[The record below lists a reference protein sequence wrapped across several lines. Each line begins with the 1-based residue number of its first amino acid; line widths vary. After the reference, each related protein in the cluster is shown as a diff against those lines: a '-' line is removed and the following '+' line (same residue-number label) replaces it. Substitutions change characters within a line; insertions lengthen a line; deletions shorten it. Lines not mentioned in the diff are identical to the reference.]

1 MKRIG
6 GRRGLAK
13 REEIL
18 IIGSGLAGMSAGRFL
33 NASGYQVT
41 ILDKGF
47 RCGGRYATRRVDD
60 FSFDHGTPYFKP
72 SQIPGELKNVL
83 SEPYL
88 KSWPGDLSENTE
100 ASIVSIPAMRS
111 FPEALGRGLDI
122 RQGVQVEKLSFRDDV
137 FYTETANTSSK
148 DIPISDGL
156 SGPFDAV
163 LLTAPGPQTADLI
176 EGLLPIGSD
185 LLQAARKV
193 TYTPQFSVLV
203 GYDFMRDAPS
213 IIHNP
218 TSKIAKIV
226 NQAKKPDRPE
236 KSAFVVFC
244 SPEWSLENLD
254 KSKDEV
260 AEIILKDLENILSEH
275 GVAVDDWGKPA
286 YLAAHSWRY
295 CRLEN
300 PAGLSPETQIDATS
314 TLAVA
319 GDWIMLPDTHGALSS
334 GINAARQ
341 IETKLSNRS

>member
-1 MKRIG
+1 M
-6 GRRGLAK
+6 AK

-100 ASIVSIPAMRS
+100 ASIVSIPGMRS

-137 FYTETANTSSK
+137 FYAETANTSSK

>member
-1 MKRIG
+1 M
-6 GRRGLAK
+6 AK

-72 SQIPGELKNVL
+72 SQIPGDLKNIL

-88 KSWPGDLSENTE
+88 KTWPDDLSEKVE
-100 ASIVSIPAMRS
+100 ASVVSIPAMRS

-137 FYTETANTSSK
+137 FFAETVDTSSK
-148 DIPISDGL
+148 DMPTSDGF

>member
-13 REEIL
+13 KEKIL
-18 IIGSGLAGMSAGRFL
+18 IIGSGLAGMSAGQFL

-72 SQIPGELKNVL
+72 SQIPGDLKNIL

-88 KSWPGDLSENTE
+88 KTWPDDLSENVE
-100 ASIVSIPAMRS
+100 ASVVSIPAMRS

-137 FYTETANTSSK
+137 FYAETANTSSK

-254 KSKDEV
+254 KPKGEV

-319 GDWIMLPDTHGALSS
+319 GDWIMLLDTHGALSS

>member
-1 MKRIG
+1 MD
-6 GRRGLAK
+6 K

-83 SEPYL
+83 SEPNL
-88 KSWPGDLSENTE
+88 KSWTDDLSENTE

-137 FYTETANTSSK
+137 FFAETVDTSSK
-148 DIPISDGL
+148 DMPTSDGFN
-156 SGPFDAV
+156 GPFDAV

-203 GYDFMRDAPS
+203 GYDFLRDAPS

-218 TSKIAKIV
+218 TLKIAKIV

-275 GVAVDDWGKPA
+275 GVAVDDWGNPA

>member
-1 MKRIG
+1 M
-6 GRRGLAK
+6 AK
-13 REEIL
+13 NEEIL
-18 IIGSGLAGMSAGRFL
+18 IIGSGLAGMAAGQFL
-33 NASGYQVT
+33 NASGYRVT

-47 RCGGRYATRRVDD
+47 RCGGRYASRRVDD

-72 SQIPGELKNVL
+72 SQIPSELKNIL

-88 KSWPGDLSENTE
+88 KTWPDDLSENVE
-100 ASIVSIPAMRS
+100 ASVVSIPAMRS

-137 FYTETANTSSK
+137 FYAETANTSSK
-148 DIPISDGL
+148 DIPTSDGL
-156 SGPFDAV
+156 SGPFEAV

-203 GYDFMRDAPS
+203 GYDFLRDAPS

-254 KSKDEV
+254 KPKDEV
-260 AEIILKDLENILSEH
+260 VEIILKDLENILSEH
-275 GVAVDDWGKPA
+275 GVAVDGLGEPA

-300 PAGLSPETQIDATS
+300 PAGLSPEAQIDSTS

-341 IETKLSNRS
+341 IETKLTNRS

>member
-13 REEIL
+13 KEKIL
-18 IIGSGLAGMSAGRFL
+18 IIGSGLAGMSAGQFL

-60 FSFDHGTPYFKP
+60 FSFDLGTPYFKP
-72 SQIPGELKNVL
+72 SQIPGDLKNIL

-88 KSWPGDLSENTE
+88 KTWPDDLSEKVE
-100 ASIVSIPAMRS
+100 ASVVSIPAMRS

-137 FYTETANTSSK
+137 FFAETVDTSSK
-148 DIPISDGL
+148 DMPTSDGF

>member
-1 MKRIG
+1 
-6 GRRGLAK
+6 
-13 REEIL
+13 
-18 IIGSGLAGMSAGRFL
+18 
-33 NASGYQVT
+33 
-41 ILDKGF
+41 
-47 RCGGRYATRRVDD
+47 
-60 FSFDHGTPYFKP
+60 
-72 SQIPGELKNVL
+72 
-83 SEPYL
+83 
-88 KSWPGDLSENTE
+88 
-100 ASIVSIPAMRS
+100 MRS

-122 RQGVQVEKLSFRDDV
+122 RQGVQVEKLCFRDEV
-137 FYTETANTSSK
+137 FFAETVDTSSK
-148 DIPISDGL
+148 DMPTSDGF

>member
-1 MKRIG
+1 
-6 GRRGLAK
+6 
-13 REEIL
+13 
-18 IIGSGLAGMSAGRFL
+18 
-33 NASGYQVT
+33 
-41 ILDKGF
+41 
-47 RCGGRYATRRVDD
+47 
-60 FSFDHGTPYFKP
+60 
-72 SQIPGELKNVL
+72 
-83 SEPYL
+83 
-88 KSWPGDLSENTE
+88 
-100 ASIVSIPAMRS
+100 VSIPAMRS

-122 RQGVQVEKLSFRDDV
+122 RQGVQVGKLSFRDDV
-137 FYTETANTSSK
+137 FYAETANTSSK
-148 DIPISDGL
+148 DIPISDEL

-185 LLQAARKV
+185 LLKAARKV

-203 GYDFMRDAPS
+203 GYDFLRDAPS

-254 KSKDEV
+254 KPKGEV

-275 GVAVDDWGKPA
+275 GVVVDGLGEPA

-300 PAGLSPETQIDATS
+300 PAGLSPEAQIDSTS

>member
-137 FYTETANTSSK
+137 FFAETVDTSSK
-148 DIPISDGL
+148 DMPTSDGF

-300 PAGLSPETQIDATS
+300 PAGLSPETQLDATS

>member
-1 MKRIG
+1 M
-6 GRRGLAK
+6 A
-13 REEIL
+13 
-18 IIGSGLAGMSAGRFL
+18 AGQFL
-33 NASGYQVT
+33 NASGYRVT

-47 RCGGRYATRRVDD
+47 RCGGRYASRRVDD
-60 FSFDHGTPYFKP
+60 FSFDHGTPYFKT
-72 SQIPGELKNVL
+72 SQIPSELENIL

-88 KSWPGDLSENTE
+88 KTWPDDLSENVE
-100 ASIVSIPAMRS
+100 ASVVSIPAMRS

-137 FYTETANTSSK
+137 FYAETANTSSK
-148 DIPISDGL
+148 DIPTSDGL
-156 SGPFDAV
+156 SGPFEAV

-203 GYDFMRDAPS
+203 GYDFLRDAPS

-254 KSKDEV
+254 KPKDEV
-260 AEIILKDLENILSEH
+260 VEIILKDLENILSEH
-275 GVAVDDWGKPA
+275 GVAVDGLGEPA

-300 PAGLSPETQIDATS
+300 PAGLSPEAQIDSTS

-341 IETKLSNRS
+341 IETKLTNRS

>member
-13 REEIL
+13 KEEIL
-18 IIGSGLAGMSAGRFL
+18 IIGSGLAGMSAGQFL

-72 SQIPGELKNVL
+72 SQIPGDLKNIL

-88 KSWPGDLSENTE
+88 KTWPDDLSEKVE
-100 ASIVSIPAMRS
+100 ASVVSIPAMRS

-137 FYTETANTSSK
+137 FFAETVDTSSK
-148 DIPISDGL
+148 DMPISDGF

-244 SPEWSLENLD
+244 SPPPVRRS
-254 KSKDEV
+254 
-260 AEIILKDLENILSEH
+260 H
-275 GVAVDDWGKPA
+275 G
-286 YLAAHSWRY
+286 
-295 CRLEN
+295 
-300 PAGLSPETQIDATS
+300 I
-314 TLAVA
+314 
-319 GDWIMLPDTHGALSS
+319 
-334 GINAARQ
+334 
-341 IETKLSNRS
+341 

>member
-1 MKRIG
+1 M
-6 GRRGLAK
+6 AK

-72 SQIPGELKNVL
+72 SQIPGDLKNIL

-88 KSWPGDLSENTE
+88 KTWPDDLSENVE
-100 ASIVSIPAMRS
+100 ASVVSIPAMRS

-137 FYTETANTSSK
+137 FFAETVDTSSK
-148 DIPISDGL
+148 DMPTSDGF

-300 PAGLSPETQIDATS
+300 PAGLSPEAQIDSTS

>member
-1 MKRIG
+1 
-6 GRRGLAK
+6 
-13 REEIL
+13 
-18 IIGSGLAGMSAGRFL
+18 MSAGQFL

-72 SQIPGELKNVL
+72 SQIPGDLKNIL

-88 KSWPGDLSENTE
+88 KTWPDDLSEKVE
-100 ASIVSIPAMRS
+100 ASVVSIPAMRS

-137 FYTETANTSSK
+137 VYTETANTSSK

-163 LLTAPGPQTADLI
+163 LLTAPGPQTADFI

-185 LLQAARKV
+185 LLKAARKV

-203 GYDFMRDAPS
+203 GYDFLRDAPS

-254 KSKDEV
+254 KPKGEV

>member
-13 REEIL
+13 KEKIL
-18 IIGSGLAGMSAGRFL
+18 IIGSGLAGMSAGQFL

-72 SQIPGELKNVL
+72 SQIPGDLKNIL

-88 KSWPGDLSENTE
+88 KTWPDDLSENVE
-100 ASIVSIPAMRS
+100 ASVVSIPAMRS

-185 LLQAARKV
+185 LLKAARKV

-203 GYDFMRDAPS
+203 GYDFLRDAPS

-254 KSKDEV
+254 KPKGEV

-275 GVAVDDWGKPA
+275 GVVVDGLVKPA

-300 PAGLSPETQIDATS
+300 PAGLSPEAQIDSTS